1 MNVFLK
7 LFFVLLVALT
17 LAGVS
22 YAQVPSGTK
31 AAAGGPVVKAE
42 AKEEGPKISRA
53 VGEVTAVDPDGG
65 TLRVRTKD
73 KELLLALESKA
84 AKRSLQTLKAGD
96 TVTVSY
102 FEMEETF
109 AYGLWPLV
117 VINSLIF
124 IIFAFSFARPRTTRD
139 WRSLGAF
146 SAFVVALFTEMY
158 GFPLTI
164 YLLSGWLGNSYPG
177 LDLFSH
183 NAGHLWQTL
192 MGWKGDPH
200 TGLLHEASYLIILG
214 GFIVIGSAWW
224 VVYRAQRSHALAV
237 RGPYAYVRHPQYVGF
252 MIVMLGFLLQWP
264 TLITLLMFPVLVT
277 MYIRLARREE
287 REVKVDFGEEYARY
301 TEVTPA
307 FVPRLGR
314 KKHKVTYLR
323 PHDADED
330 WVSEALTAGDSEEGR

>member
-1 MNVFLK
+1 MKAFLK
-7 LFFVLLVALT
+7 LSFVLLVALS

-31 AAAGGPVVKAE
+31 AVAGGPVVNVE
-42 AKEEGPKISRA
+42 AKEEGPKVTRA

-177 LDLFSH
+177 
-183 NAGHLWQTL
+183 Q
-192 MGWKGDPH
+192 P
-200 TGLLHEASYLIILG
+200 
-214 GFIVIGSAWW
+214 
-224 VVYRAQRSHALAV
+224 
-237 RGPYAYVRHPQYVGF
+237 
-252 MIVMLGFLLQWP
+252 
-264 TLITLLMFPVLVT
+264 
-277 MYIRLARREE
+277 
-287 REVKVDFGEEYARY
+287 
-301 TEVTPA
+301 
-307 FVPRLGR
+307 
-314 KKHKVTYLR
+314 
-323 PHDADED
+323 
-330 WVSEALTAGDSEEGR
+330 DSR